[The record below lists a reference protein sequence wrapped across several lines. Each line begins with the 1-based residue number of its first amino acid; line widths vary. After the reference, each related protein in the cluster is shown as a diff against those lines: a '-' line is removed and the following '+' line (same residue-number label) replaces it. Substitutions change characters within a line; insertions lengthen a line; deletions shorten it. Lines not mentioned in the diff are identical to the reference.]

1 MINQLKD
8 RVFEV
13 IRGSKKDVSN
23 SLRHE
28 LIDTFSVAVAFV
40 SVLCFPTIW
49 LRSEYFLADVTHMGY
64 SALLTI
70 YIGLAIFRRHF
81 SYCIKAVFICL
92 LPAAIAMSGFLH
104 YGLSSLGFFAV
115 LLCAL
120 LVMTMFGVRWAIVCL
135 LLLALLMA
143 VIAYFTVT
151 GGASYDVNMNAFNQS
166 PIIWGTHIWVFFLL
180 SLVALVCIGWL
191 QYAFGLSIDDL
202 LKNKIEL
209 KKATQELKEMSFTDY
224 LTGLPNRR
232 YFYEFSEDV
241 LALHKRYGGACS
253 VVFIDLDFFKKV
265 NDQYGH
271 DGGDLVLKEF
281 SGFVKE
287 RIRESDLFARLG
299 GEEFILLMPHADSSG
314 AFVFVERLREA
325 LSKHIIQVVKD
336 ATIHVSFSAG
346 IASLRESDTSMD
358 DIINRADLAVYEAK
372 NSGRNCSVIH
382 NDAPVH

>member
-40 SVLCFPTIW
+40 SVLCLPTIW

-64 SALLTI
+64 SALLAI

-180 SLVALVCIGWL
+180 S
-191 QYAFGLSIDDL
+191 F
-202 LKNKIEL
+202 
-209 KKATQELKEMSFTDY
+209 
-224 LTGLPNRR
+224 
-232 YFYEFSEDV
+232 
-241 LALHKRYGGACS
+241 
-253 VVFIDLDFFKKV
+253 
-265 NDQYGH
+265 
-271 DGGDLVLKEF
+271 
-281 SGFVKE
+281 
-287 RIRESDLFARLG
+287 
-299 GEEFILLMPHADSSG
+299 
-314 AFVFVERLREA
+314 
-325 LSKHIIQVVKD
+325 
-336 ATIHVSFSAG
+336 
-346 IASLRESDTSMD
+346 
-358 DIINRADLAVYEAK
+358 
-372 NSGRNCSVIH
+372 
-382 NDAPVH
+382 